1 MSKKTKLVATISE
14 QTAFTN
20 KSKLGNS
27 AVIQQAK
34 TFTNCKLFLS
44 NKLPSA
50 MHIKVKTKKL
60 TKKIIKLQLF
70 HQKHFGKFK
79 LKGYIHKKIKITF
92 LASEALTLKNFHT
105 MLLLEVI
112 LLTGFC

>member
-27 AVIQQAK
+27 AVFQQAK

-50 MHIKVKTKKL
+50 THIEVKTKKVD
-60 TKKIIKLQLF
+60 KKKLSNCSFFIK
-70 HQKHFGKFK
+70 K
-79 LKGYIHKKIKITF
+79 
-92 LASEALTLKNFHT
+92 TLW
-105 MLLLEVI
+105 
-112 LLTGFC
+112 

>member
-1 MSKKTKLVATISE
+1 MSKKTKLVATICE

-20 KSKLGNS
+20 NSKLGNS

-50 MHIKVKTKKL
+50 THIEVKTKKVD
-60 TKKIIKLQLF
+60 KKNYQIAAFLSK
-70 HQKHFGKFK
+70 KHFGKFK
-79 LKGYIHKKIKITF
+79 LKGYIHEKIKNT
-92 LASEALTLKNFHT
+92 
-105 MLLLEVI
+105 I
-112 LLTGFC
+112 LISQY

>member
-44 NKLPSA
+44 NILPSA
-50 MHIKVKTKKL
+50 THIEVKTKKVD
-60 TKKIIKLQLF
+60 KKIIKLQLF
-70 HQKHFGKFK
+70 HQKN
-79 LKGYIHKKIKITF
+79 
-92 LASEALTLKNFHT
+92 TLVSLN
-105 MLLLEVI
+105 
-112 LLTGFC
+112 